1 MNCPRCSNPSPIG
14 RRPRLFRL
22 RANVPMEREGIFG
35 GCQKWRCPNCRA
47 LIYEELP
54 GLPDSGEGNLGF
66 SLSGVVA

>member
-1 MNCPRCSNPSPIG
+1 
-14 RRPRLFRL
+14 
-22 RANVPMEREGIFG
+22 MEREGIFG